1 MSDVCRF
8 FAIVMAL
15 SGRIALRTVAHGTLQ
30 WYFSG
35 RFCDLD
41 ARISANRKKASGECV
56 VSLVYFDEMASRV
69 PCFIDVCFVGNRV
82 ISSESSRRGTVRLV
96 LAGRRASGCFFV
108 KNTVKIRKICPPKAK
123 FLCKILSERART
135 KSVNLQNEYLCKN
148 T

>member
-8 FAIVMAL
+8 FAIVTAL
-15 SGRIALRTVAHGTLQ
+15 SGRIALLTVAHGTLQ
-30 WYFSG
+30 WCFSG

-41 ARISANRKKASGECV
+41 ARISANRKKASGESV
-56 VSLVYFDEMASRV
+56 VSLVYFDEMAIRA

-123 FLCKILSERART
+123 FLCRILSERARM
-135 KSVNLQNEYLCKN
+135 KNVNLQNEYLCKN